1 MVGDNIV
8 MLFKVCSNEKFLSM
22 DRVVGKDW
30 GGVRGFP
37 RDCSVNIVNKLLY
50 GFVVFFTQN
59 TVIHKQLQTVV
70 TKAEKNPS
78 SAKAHC
84 INFHCGCLSTA
95 TTLVRVKLPHFTQ
108 K

>member
-1 MVGDNIV
+1 MVDDNIV

-22 DRVVGKDW
+22 DRVVGKDCE
-30 GGVRGFP
+30 VFREIV
-37 RDCSVNIVNKLLY
+37 SVNIVNKLLY
-50 GFVVFFTQN
+50 GFVGFFTQN

-78 SAKAHC
+78 PAKVHC